1 VRSTLERSDVAL
13 CCVDTSFEIA
23 NPDAD
28 LREAFGFV
36 DLAADLGG
44 PMIRLFAGAP
54 QGETP
59 EATARRTAERLE
71 ALAERGRRVGVVI
84 AVETHDSFAA
94 GEVIVTM
101 LRNAPTDV
109 GLVWDTLNTMVAG
122 EQPEAT
128 FRFVADRLVHVHVKD
143 GGLLPDPE
151 RNELFGEGSVPLPTI
166 VHMLEVSGYDGWLSV
181 EWEKLWQ
188 PSIPDADVAL
198 PAYAAGLRFALR

>member
-1 VRSTLERSDVAL
+1 
-13 CCVDTSFEIA
+13 
-23 NPDAD
+23 
-28 LREAFGFV
+28 
-36 DLAADLGG
+36 
-44 PMIRLFAGAP
+44 
-54 QGETP
+54 
-59 EATARRTAERLE
+59 
-71 ALAERGRRVGVVI
+71 
-84 AVETHDSFAA
+84 
-94 GEVIVTM
+94 VIVTM

-109 GLVWDTLNTMVAG
+109 GVVWDTLNTMVAG